1 MNYPVHKDPNIE
13 LQLDKILCLTL
24 RHYPS
29 GLKNYNKRQNQ
40 FKIGKRNVAAYT
52 MLNDYAAEKSKSML

>member
-1 MNYPVHKDPNIE
+1 ME

-29 GLKNYNKRQNQ
+29 GLKNYNKGQNQ

-52 MLNDYAAEKSKSML
+52 MLNDYAAEKLKSML